1 MAFGKMPHAGG
12 MCSMELFARDVLP
25 KGCEERRIE
34 NPLLRIAVEDT
45 PCRDS

>member
-1 MAFGKMPHAGG
+1 MAFGKMPHADV
-12 MCSMELFARDVLP
+12 MRSMERFAREEIP
-25 KGCEERRIE
+25 KCCEERQVG